1 MVELS
6 FDKAAA
12 LALNCHA
19 LGVKRNLSSVLK
31 AVNEALEQGKNAL
44 FCGELCV
51 SGAEC
56 ADMFLS
62 EAFIAS
68 VKAEVE
74 AFAEKLPQDFIVGL
88 GLPAFMTAQSFAD
101 PDAFN
106 EAIEQGDECG
116 CDCEDGACAVGADA
130 CAAGAGA
137 DAAKAAHG
145 PLGSAYALVSRDGIE
160 FIAPSKLQVAS
171 GRTDYSMR
179 YFYQAYEFPGFDLV
193 HGYVAQI
200 GGKKILIAF
209 GDISF
214 FASVELQDFIN
225 EHRDEFAYIVAPQLY
240 SYEIDA
246 PQYQEQLALTLAA
259 VHDLP
264 LIRVNNLG
272 CESGGTLYDGQCLMI
287 KDNEVVSRSV
297 LFSFRPYEIT
307 DIKTGSEPAL
317 EQYDEMLKAVSIGLW
332 DWMRKTYSKGYA
344 LSMSGGADSA
354 LCASC
359 FALSQ
364 VYAIKHL
371 GVEAYV
377 EQLKTLGVKF
387 DYDKFME
394 EVVSAAGLG
403 PYLSATN
410 AIIMNQVI
418 DAVKKYVM
426 PQVLYCAYQ
435 GSDYSGSV
443 TETAAR
449 EMTNCIGA
457 TFKKWSI
464 SQSVKNY
471 IDTLQDALGYELS
484 WETDDLA
491 LQNIQ
496 ARSRLPGIWLL
507 ANHKGFLL
515 MATSNLSEA
524 AVGYCTMDGD
534 TAGGISP
541 IAGIGKST
549 ILKINRY
556 IADQGIALD
565 GFDQRFKIPAMSY
578 IVAQAPTAE
587 LRPGGEQTDEK
598 DLMPYPLLDTIRQL
612 FAINQM
618 MPAQIIDALIAGKD
632 DQFKAVTTDLNL
644 TEADITRFVNRFFAL
659 FRRNQWKRERFATS
673 FHIEKDDCSPSS
685 YMRFPVLSDSL
696 LD

>member
-19 LGVKRNLSSVLK
+19 LGVKRNLAAIAQ
-31 AVNEALEQGKNAL
+31 AVKEAVDQGKNAL

-56 ADMFLS
+56 DDMFLS
-62 EAFIAS
+62 PAFIS
-68 VKAEVE
+68 MVKAEVE
-74 AFAEKLPQDFIVGL
+74 AFAQDLPPDFIVGL
-88 GLPAFMTAQSFAD
+88 GMPAVMSPDSFED
-101 PDAFN
+101 PQAFA
-106 EAIEQGDECG
+106 ESI
-116 CDCEDGACAVGADA
+116 AVGSDEDEDE
-130 CAAGAGA
+130 GVSHGSE
-137 DAAKAAHG
+137 G
-145 PLGSAYALVSRDGIE
+145 PLASAYVLVSRDGIE
-160 FIAPSKLQVAS
+160 FCAPSKLQPES
-171 GRTDYSMR
+171 SRIDNSMR
-179 YFYQAYEFPGFDLV
+179 YFYQAYEFPGFSLT
-193 HGYVAQI
+193 HGYVATI
-200 GGKKILIAF
+200 GNKKILIAF
-209 GDISF
+209 GDVNF
-214 FASVELQDFIN
+214 FASEMMQEYVN
-225 EHRDEFAYIVAPQLY
+225 SHKDEFAYIVAPELY
-240 SYEIDA
+240 TYEVDA
-246 PQYQEQLALTLAA
+246 PQKHEQQALTLSAIL
-259 VHDLP
+259 DLP
-264 LIRVNNLG
+264 LIKVNNLG
-272 CESGGTLYDGQCLMI
+272 CEAGGKLYDGQCLMI

-317 EQYDEMLKAVSIGLW
+317 EQYDEMLKAVAIGLW

-354 LCASC
+354 LCATC

-371 GVEAYV
+371 GVEKYV
-377 EQLKTLGVKF
+377 SELKNLGVKF
-387 DYDKFME
+387 DYDAFTE
-394 EVVSAAGLG
+394 EVVSYAGLG

-410 AIIMNQVI
+410 SIIMDQVI
-418 DAVKKYVM
+418 DAVKKHIM

-449 EMTNCIGA
+449 QMSECLGA

-464 SQSVKNY
+464 SSSVKNY
-471 IDTLQDALGYELS
+471 IETVQGALGYELS
-484 WETDDLA
+484 WESDDLA

-496 ARSRLPGIWLL
+496 ARSRLPSIWLL

-534 TAGGISP
+534 TAGGVSP
-541 IAGIGKST
+541 IAGIGKSN

-556 IADQGIALD
+556 ITAQGIALD
-565 GFDQRFKIPAMSY
+565 GFDQRFKVPAMSF

-612 FAINQM
+612 FALKRL
-618 MPAQIIDALIAGKD
+618 MPAQIIDELIAGKD
-632 DQFKAVTTDLNL
+632 EKYKAVTTDLNL
-644 TEADITRFVNRFFAL
+644 TDADITRFVNRFFAL
-659 FRRNQWKRERFATS
+659 FRRNQWKRERFATG

-685 YMRFPVLSDSL
+685 FMRFPVLSDSL